1 MRDNRIQPTMIMIE
15 ISIIIDWLLC
25 YRCCSTTTATA
36 TATATATTDIVV
48 VAAVTLNKIHRTKDG
63 TQKKQ

>member
-1 MRDNRIQPTMIMIE
+1 MRDNRIQPTMIMIV

-36 TATATATTDIVV
+36 TATATTDIAVV
-48 VAAVTLNKIHRTKDG
+48 AVTLNKIHETKDG